1 MEKSLKREFA
11 HLYEQ
16 LHSVRDY
23 IRWGASR
30 FGEAALHFGHGTDN
44 AWDEAVMLVMHA
56 LHLPLDS
63 DARVLDARLT
73 EDEKKAV
80 ITLLLQRVNDPQPA
94 PYLTGTAW
102 FAGLEFSVDPR
113 VLIPRSPIGELIEQG
128 FHPWLSGAP
137 QRILDMCTGS
147 GCIGIACAWYFPE
160 AQVELSD
167 ISADALDVA
176 RANVAK
182 HGLQE
187 RVAVLESDLF
197 ANLSGSYDL
206 IVVNP
211 PYVNAADMAAL
222 PVEFHR
228 EPVLALA
235 SGDDGLDFTR
245 RLLQDATRYMS
256 EEGVLIVEVGNSWP
270 ALQQAYSQVPFTWL
284 EFERGGHGVFAIT
297 REQLIGSGL

>member
-11 HLYEQ
+11 HLYAQ
-16 LHSVRDY
+16 LHNVRDY

-30 FGEAALHFGHGTDN
+30 FGEAGLHFGHGTDN

-73 EDEKKAV
+73 DDEKKAV
-80 ITLLLQRVNDPQPA
+80 VTLLLQRVNDPQPA
-94 PYLTGTAW
+94 PYLTGKAW
-102 FAGLEFSVDPR
+102 FAGLEFTVDPR

-147 GCIGIACAWYFPE
+147 GCIGIACAWYFPQ

-167 ISADALDVA
+167 ISPEALAVA

-182 HGLQE
+182 HRLEE
-187 RVAVLESDLF
+187 RVTVIESDLF

-211 PYVNAADMAAL
+211 PYVNAEDMAAL
-222 PVEFHR
+222 PVEFRR

-245 RLLQDATRYMS
+245 RLLQAATNYLG

-270 ALQQAYSQVPFTWL
+270 ALQQAYPTVPFTWL
-284 EFERGGHGVFAIT
+284 EFARGGHGVFAIT